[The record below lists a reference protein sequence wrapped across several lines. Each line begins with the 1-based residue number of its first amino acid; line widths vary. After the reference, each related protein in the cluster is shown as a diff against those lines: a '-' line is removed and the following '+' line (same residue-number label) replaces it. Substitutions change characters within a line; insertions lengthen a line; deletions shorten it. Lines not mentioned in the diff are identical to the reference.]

1 MPPKSRRQCVCSNWG
16 WEVAGG
22 MGRGE
27 YVGGWRSREQRY
39 SASNLKRKIVI
50 PEYV

>member
-1 MPPKSRRQCVCSNWG
+1 MPPKNRRQYVCSNGG

-22 MGRGE
+22 MVGE

-39 SASNLKRKIVI
+39 SASN
-50 PEYV
+50 